1 MLYLQERRRKT
12 DVLLLVL
19 ERALSNLSNCSH
31 IDFFSVLIRSSYQ
44 RVYCSPECQKRDW
57 KEGAHKKECGKIQM
71 IHGVLAPNADGCMQ
85 LKFKM
90 WTWNVFTAISHR
102 IINNPSPPL
111 SQPETVPG
119 SSDPEDRAII
129 IRLGPSITPQQYG
142 SSAWWPTA
150 MTTQI
155 REKLYRR
162 IACDGYDFHLHWI
175 IAFSLMDVF
184 YTKRSKFKLKYK
196 SCPIADFGLAHGKFR
211 VMPQDRLAYVL
222 PDGSVRRSQ
231 DPNDHWW
238 IYLTTMKGEELI
250 LDFGAYVWNLGTC
263 VKPDPYDFKP
273 LGMAPALFRNR
284 ELSKVPNIEEQFVEH
299 ERFSV
304 LKDPELQSVIHD
316 FDTIWEGM
324 PTCFEYAKSKLKRE
338 LSAFEKEIIPEWIRY
353 VFCG

>member
-1 MLYLQERRRKT
+1 MHAVKVQNVDVECLYGYLACICQLSR
-12 DVLLLVL
+12 LLGT
-19 ERALSNLSNCSH
+19 RSH
-31 IDFFSVLIRSSYQ
+31 DSL
-44 RVYCSPECQKRDW
+44 P
-57 KEGAHKKECGKIQM
+57 
-71 IHGVLAPNADGCMQ
+71 P
-85 LKFKM
+85 
-90 WTWNVFTAISHR
+90 AITHR

-111 SQPETVPG
+111 GRPETVPG

-150 MTTQI
+150 ITTQI

-162 IACDGYDFHLHWI
+162 IVCDGYDFHLHWI
-175 IAFSLMDVF
+175 IAFSLVDVF
-184 YTKRSKFKLKYK
+184 YTKRSQFKLKYK

-222 PDGSVRRSQ
+222 PDGSVRKSQ

-250 LDFGAYVWNLGTC
+250 LDYGAYVWNLGTC

-284 ELSKVPNIEEQFVEH
+284 ELSKVPNIEEQFVER

-324 PTCFEYAKSKLKRE
+324 PVCFEYAKSKLKRE
-338 LSAFEKEIIPEWIRY
+338 LGAFEKEIIPEWIRY
-353 VFCG
+353 VFFG